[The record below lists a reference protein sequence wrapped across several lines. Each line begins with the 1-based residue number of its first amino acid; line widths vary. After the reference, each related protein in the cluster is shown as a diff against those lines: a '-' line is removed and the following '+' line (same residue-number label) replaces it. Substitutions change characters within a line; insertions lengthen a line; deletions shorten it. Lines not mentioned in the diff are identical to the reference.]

1 MRRLGQQDIRFV
13 VIPQKADSLHSLI
26 EDGNYRPTSLGRDKW
41 VGLMRGFQ
49 NLQANCKK
57 EGFNPSCT
65 SPRRRV
71 RIGILGNNEADC
83 GTCDSLLGFGLDVA
97 RSCGDYRRTLHGTS
111 TMGYILVK

>member
-26 EDGNYRPTSLGRDKW
+26 GDGNYRATSLRRDKW
-41 VGLMRGFQ
+41 IGLMRGFQ
-49 NLQANCKK
+49 NLQANCNR
-57 EGFNPSCT
+57 EGFNPSCI
-65 SPRRRV
+65 SAHRRV

-83 GTCDSLLGFGLDVA
+83 HTCDSLLGFGLDFA
-97 RSCGDYRRTLHGTS
+97 RSCGDQRTT

>member
-13 VIPQKADSLHSLI
+13 VIPQRADSLHSLI
-26 EDGNYRPTSLGRDKW
+26 ADGSYRATSLGCDKW
-41 VGLMRGFQ
+41 VGMMRGFEY
-49 NLQANCKK
+49 LQANCSR

-65 SPRRRV
+65 SHHRRV

-83 GTCDSLLGFGLDVA
+83 RTCDSLLGFGLDNA
-97 RSCGDYRRTLHGTS
+97 RSCGDGRTT

>member
-26 EDGNYRPTSLGRDKW
+26 EDGNYRATSLGRDKW
-41 VGLMRGFQ
+41 VGLISGFQ
-49 NLQANCKK
+49 HLQPNCSE

-65 SPRRRV
+65 AQHRRV

-83 GTCDSLLGFGLDVA
+83 TSCDSLLGFGLDIA
-97 RSCGDYRRTLHGTS
+97 RSCGDYNYWFNGTT